1 MFSQMIKGLMVLVLL
16 TACQGQTKEAMVQE
30 GMALV
35 KAGNPLGAVV
45 LFNSALEKDP
55 NYVEARYQL
64 GLAYLKGGKL
74 DRAEKELQKVRL
86 QDPGN
91 GEVILDM
98 ASLYLSMQK
107 IDEAEEELRQYLDKQ
122 PKSSRSQEYLGRVT
136 AVRGDLP
143 AAEQLFKEAAELD
156 AGNAEARLALAQL
169 YLQLGWSDQAQA
181 ELASVI
187 KAFPDRKAAY
197 FMVASLEGRQGRK
210 AQALEAYRQV
220 TRIDGEDIAALYMTG
235 MLSLDMGDAAEAQ
248 RIADHLRKRY
258 PKHPSGSRLLGLIR
272 YAAGDFEN
280 AALELRASL
289 QGMPDLAGYYF
300 LGLAEYRRGSF
311 ELALSQ
317 FQRAL
322 DIQPEHLQARLM
334 VGMTLLRQERI
345 DDSIHQVKQVLAVND
360 QIAMAHNVLG
370 SAYLAKKEFDKAM
383 PHLDRAIALDPS
395 LADVHMKKGL
405 FNLAQGDRQG
415 AELELEKA
423 VEAAPE
429 ALNTRFL
436 LASLY
441 LRQQNYRGA
450 IETLQAGLDGT
461 EEDALLYNYMAAAY
475 LAQKQNEQGLE
486 SLNKAKQAKS
496 DYLTPYFNLANF
508 YLANQQRD
516 KAMEE
521 YRAILQIAPENVK
534 ALISL
539 GSLQEIEG
547 DAAAAKTSYQKARD
561 TSAPEGFLALAG
573 YLGRSRQGEEAAK
586 VIEAAYQ
593 AHPEHPAILETRG
606 KLLLGQKNTA
616 EAVKMFQALD
626 KVNPGAGLPL
636 LAVAWLADGEQEKAL
651 ALAKARIDEQPTS
664 ASGYLLQAAI
674 HQRLG
679 EVDKAEAALTQG
691 LARAKDAPLLSL
703 QLGSLYAGSGRVPKA
718 LETFAGLRKAQPDF
732 VPAIFAL
739 GALYDQQGDKGK
751 AVEFYK
757 EVLAKAEDY
766 TAALNNLAYLY
777 ADNYGSPEEA
787 LVLAVKAFRNEPG
800 NPGILD
806 TLGLALLKNGRH
818 EEAVNVLNKAAE
830 ILPKVAAVRL
840 HQGQA
845 LHGAGKQAAARE
857 ALQAA
862 IALGPGPE
870 AEQARKL
877 LDEIKD

>member
-1 MFSQMIKGLMVLVLL
+1 MFKQMITWMMVLAFAA
-16 TACQGQTKEAMVQE
+16 ACQGQSKEAMLEEGKALVQE
-30 GMALV
+30 
-35 KAGNPLGAVV
+35 GNPLGAVV

-74 DRAEKELQKVRL
+74 DKAEKELQKVRL

-98 ASLYLSMQK
+98 ASLYLANQK
-107 IDEAEEELRQYLDKQ
+107 IDEAEGELRQYLEKH
-122 PKSSRSQEYLGRVT
+122 PKSSRSQEFLGRVK

-143 AAEQLFKEAAELD
+143 AAEELFKEAAALD
-156 AGNAEARLALAQL
+156 ADNAEVRLALAQL
-169 YLQLGWSDQAQA
+169 YLQLDWTDQARS
-181 ELASVI
+181 ELSGVI

-197 FMVASLEGRQGRK
+197 FMLAALEGRQGRK
-210 AQALEAYRQV
+210 AEALEAYRQV
-220 TRIDGEDIAALYMTG
+220 TRIDGKDIAALYLTG

-248 RIADHLRKRY
+248 RIAEHLRKHY
-258 PKHPSGSRLLGLIR
+258 PKHPSGSRLLGMIH
-272 YAAGDFEN
+272 YAAGDFET
-280 AALELRASL
+280 AAIELRASL

-300 LGLAEYRRGSF
+300 LGLAEYRHGNY

-334 VGMTLLRQERI
+334 VAMTLLRQERV
-345 DDSIHQVKQVLAVND
+345 DDCIAQVKQVLAKND
-360 QIAMAHNVLG
+360 QIAMAHNILG
-370 SAYLAKKEFDKAM
+370 SAYLAKKEFDQAM

-395 LADVHMKKGL
+395 LADAHMKKGL

-415 AELELEKA
+415 AEIELEKA

-429 ALNTRFL
+429 ALNNRFL

-441 LRQQNYRGA
+441 LRQQNYREA

-486 SLNKAKQAKS
+486 ALNKAKQAKP
-496 DYLTPYFNLANF
+496 DYLTPYFNLANY
-508 YLANQQRD
+508 YLSNQQRE
-516 KAMEE
+516 KALAE
-521 YRAILQIAPENVK
+521 YQSILKIAPENVK

-539 GSLQEIEG
+539 GTLQEIEG
-547 DAAAAKTSYQKARD
+547 DAAAAKASYQKARD
-561 TSAPEGFLALAG
+561 TNAPEGFLALAG
-573 YLGRSRQGEEAAK
+573 YLGRSRQGDEAAK
-586 VIEAAYQ
+586 VVEAAYQ
-593 AHPEHPAILETRG
+593 AHSEHPAILETRG

-616 EAVKMFQALD
+616 EAVKMFQTLD
-626 KVNPGAGLPL
+626 KVKPGAGLPL
-636 LAVAWLADGEQEKAL
+636 LAAAWLAGGEGDKAL
-651 ALAKARIDEQPTS
+651 TLAQARIDEQPTS
-664 ASGYLLQAAI
+664 ASGYLLLAAV

-679 EVDKAEAALTQG
+679 EADKAEATLSQG
-691 LARAKDAPLLSL
+691 IGRAKNSPLLSL
-703 QLGSLYAGSGRVPKA
+703 QLGSLYAATGQVAKA
-718 LETFAGLRKAQPDF
+718 QETFAALRKAHPDF

-739 GALYDQQGDKGK
+739 GALQDQQGDKGK
-751 AVEFYK
+751 AVELYK
-757 EVLAKAEDY
+757 EVLAKAEDH

-806 TLGLALLKNGRH
+806 TLGLALLKNQRYD
-818 EEAVNVLNKAAE
+818 EAVNVLNKAAE
-830 ILPKVAAVRL
+830 LLPKVAAIRL

-845 LHGAGKQAAARE
+845 LHGAGKTAEARAAFQAVIE
-857 ALQAA
+857 
-862 IALGPGPE
+862 LGAGPE
-870 AEQARKL
+870 TDRARKL
-877 LDEIKD
+877 LDEIAD

>member
-1 MFSQMIKGLMVLVLL
+1 MLKEMTKWTVILALLVG
-16 TACQGQTKEAMVQE
+16 CQGQTKESMVQE
-30 GMALV
+30 GTQLV
-35 KAGNPLGAVV
+35 SQGNPLGAVV

-55 NYVEARYQL
+55 NYVDARYQL

-74 DRAEKELQKVRL
+74 DKAEKELQKVRL

-98 ASLYLSMQK
+98 ASIYLSTQK
-107 IDEAEEELRQYLDKQ
+107 IDEAEKELRLFLEKH
-122 PKSSRSQEYLGRVT
+122 PKNSRSQEYLGRVT

-143 AAEQLFKEAAELD
+143 GAEQLFKEAAELD
-156 AGNAEARLALAQL
+156 AGNVEARLALAQL
-169 YLQLGWSDQAQA
+169 YLQLGWTDQARA
-181 ELASVI
+181 ELASVV
-187 KAFPDRKAAY
+187 KAFPDRKAAF
-197 FMVASLEGRQGRK
+197 FMLAALEGREGRK

-220 TRIDGEDIAALYMTG
+220 TRIDGEDIAALYLTG

-248 RIADHLRKRY
+248 RIAEHLRKRY
-258 PKHPSGSRLLGLIR
+258 PKHPSGSRLLGMIR

-300 LGLAEYRRGSF
+300 LGLAEYRRGNY
-311 ELALSQ
+311 EMALSQ

-334 VGMTLLRQERI
+334 VGMTLLRQERV
-345 DDSIHQVKQVLAVND
+345 DDCIQQVKQVLAVND

-383 PHLDRAIALDPS
+383 LHLDRAIALDPS
-395 LADVHMKKGL
+395 LADAHMKKGL
-405 FNLAQGDRQG
+405 FNLTQGNPQG
-415 AELELEKA
+415 AEVELEKA

-486 SLNKAKQAKS
+486 ALNKAKQAKP
-496 DYLTPYFNLANF
+496 DYLTPYFNLANY
-508 YLANQQRD
+508 YLASQQRD
-516 KAMEE
+516 KALEE

-539 GSLQEIEG
+539 GTLEEIAG
-547 DAAAAKTSYQKARD
+547 DAAAAKASYQKARD
-561 TSAPEGFLALAG
+561 TNAPEGFLALAG
-573 YLGRSRQGEEAAK
+573 YLGRSKQGEEATQ

-606 KLLLGQKNTA
+606 KLLLARKNST

-626 KVNPGAGLPL
+626 KVKPGAGLPL
-636 LAVAWLADGEQEKAL
+636 LAAAWLAGGEGDKAQS
-651 ALAKARIDEQPTS
+651 LAKARIDEQPDS
-664 ASGYLLQAAI
+664 ASGYLLQAAV
-674 HQRLG
+674 HQHLG
-679 EVDKAEAALTQG
+679 ETDKAEAALTQG
-691 LARAKDAPLLSL
+691 IGRAKDAPLLSL
-703 QLGSLYAGSGRVPKA
+703 QLGSLYAATGRVPQA
-718 LETFAGLRKAQPDF
+718 LETFAALRKAQPDF

-739 GALYDQQGDKGK
+739 GALHDQQGDKGK

-757 EVLAKAEDY
+757 EVLAKAEDH

-777 ADNYGSPEEA
+777 ADNYGTPEEA

-818 EEAVNVLNKAAE
+818 DEAVNVLNKAAE
-830 ILPKVAAVRL
+830 LLPKVATVRL

-845 LHGAGKQAAARE
+845 LHGAGKKAEARE
-857 ALQAA
+857 ALQSA
-862 IALGPGPE
+862 IDLGPGPE

-877 LDEIKD
+877 LEEIKD